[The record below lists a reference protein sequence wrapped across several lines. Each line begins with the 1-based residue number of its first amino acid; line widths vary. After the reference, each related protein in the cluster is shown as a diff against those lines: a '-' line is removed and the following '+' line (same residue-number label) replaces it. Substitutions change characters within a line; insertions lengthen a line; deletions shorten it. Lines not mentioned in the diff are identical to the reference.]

1 MMIVGTNIK
10 TGKGGDHMASLNKI
24 MKKLQAALNSE
35 KYDMRVKINTRQFF
49 SEEQRRV
56 ITMYAV
62 VMPVFSES
70 KNRMVD
76 REMLSTASAAE
87 VVKYLAEL
95 LEVASNET

>member
-1 MMIVGTNIK
+1 
-10 TGKGGDHMASLNKI
+10 MASLNKI

-35 KYDMRVKINTRQFF
+35 KYDKRVKINTRQFF

-62 VMPVFSES
+62 VMPVFSER

-95 LEVASNET
+95 LEVERNEA

>member
-1 MMIVGTNIK
+1 
-10 TGKGGDHMASLNKI
+10 MARLNKI

-56 ITMYAV
+56 ITVYAV

>member
-1 MMIVGTNIK
+1 
-10 TGKGGDHMASLNKI
+10 MASLNKI

>member
-1 MMIVGTNIK
+1 
-10 TGKGGDHMASLNKI
+10 MASLNKLI
-24 MKKLQAALNSE
+24 KKLQAALNSE

>member
-1 MMIVGTNIK
+1 
-10 TGKGGDHMASLNKI
+10 MASLNKI

-56 ITMYAV
+56 ITVYAV